1 MAVPAKRLREGRERE
16 RGEWMAGLELPSTIA
31 YVVGAVI
38 MLVGVVVPIGWFVLK
53 NKASVSTAWSSM
65 GKARAT

>member
-1 MAVPAKRLREGRERE
+1 MFPQKGSSEGE
-16 RGEWMAGLELPSTIA
+16 RGQPMAGLELPSTIA

>member
-1 MAVPAKRLREGRERE
+1 
-16 RGEWMAGLELPSTIA
+16 MAGLELPSTIA